1 MEMLPDGW
9 SVILPGVIA
18 AVGFA
23 ALAIRAD
30 PPAPN
35 VAANCATV
43 AAVLLA
49 FKMVAMVA
57 RSRSAP
63 GREARLITFVAFAA
77 IVMGWFGAERAIA
90 DAAFTYK
97 VDAQSAALVTSA
109 RDLSRELLAFVESR
123 RRSAPPRPRP
133 ASWDDD
139 EANWFRFESETAIEY
154 NRRFG
159 ARVRVAHGLLTL
171 RSVRDP
177 DFDTFYR
184 LPANDFQMEIV
195 GQRLSSLADRLARQ
209 H

>member
-1 MEMLPDGW
+1 MLPDRW
-9 SVILPGVIA
+9 SVVLPGVIA
-18 AVGFA
+18 AVGCA
-23 ALAIRAD
+23 AFAIRAD

-35 VAANCATV
+35 VAAHCATA

-49 FKMVAMVA
+49 SKMVAVVA

-63 GREARLITFVAFAA
+63 GREARLLTFVVFAA

-97 VDAQSAALVTSA
+97 VDAQTVALVASA
-109 RDLSRELLAFVESR
+109 RDLSREVLAFVESR

-139 EANWFRFESETAIEY
+139 VVNWFRFESETAIAY

-159 ARVRVAHGLLTL
+159 ARVRVAHDLLTL

-184 LPANDFQMEIV
+184 LPANDSQMEV
-195 GQRLSSLADRLARQ
+195 VARKLSALADRLARDR
-209 H
+209 